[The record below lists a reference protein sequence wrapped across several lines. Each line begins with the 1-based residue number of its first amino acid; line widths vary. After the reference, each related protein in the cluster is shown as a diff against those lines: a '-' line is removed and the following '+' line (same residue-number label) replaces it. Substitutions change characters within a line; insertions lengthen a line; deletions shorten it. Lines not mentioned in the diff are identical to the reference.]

1 MSREFELKL
10 RLGPK
15 QFVRMAELFGA
26 RAVAKPT
33 TRRLKSVYFDTPDH
47 GLATRRVALRVR
59 HDGERR
65 VQTIKTESGDRQ
77 GYARG
82 EWERELG
89 GDQPELS
96 DLPKAGEASS
106 LLAGAAVQ
114 ERLEPVFETDFE
126 RSEWLLDLG
135 EGTEVVCTLDQGE
148 VRSGSK
154 RSAIRE
160 AELELKAGRAAEVF
174 DLARC
179 LHRDAPFRM
188 EPRSKAA
195 VGYALRA
202 FTPAP
207 PKFAPPDLDTGETA
221 EAATKRIAGACISYL
236 RAHQGRLMD
245 REDPLAIHQMRVA
258 SRRLR
263 SLLQL
268 LRSRT
273 PPALTQVAAE
283 LRWFAQRLAP
293 ARDWDVFL
301 AETLVP
307 VRESLPDDPSL
318 EVLAERA
325 KEARE
330 RSYRRARRALDTRRF
345 TALLLDVGY
354 WIELEDWSAPDKKER
369 TASLNVPVSDVA
381 RPLLNRLWLAARDG
395 GHDLEILDRRALH
408 ALRIRIKKLRYG
420 SEFFASLFPS
430 GDAKPLLRLLRQ
442 LQDHLGH
449 IQDVT
454 ATAALLEGLAP
465 KKKKKKK
472 KDVRAIER
480 AAGIIAGWQ
489 ASSERATRTQLAR
502 TWAEFEAQGPFWT

>member
-1 MSREFELKL
+1 MPREFELKL
-10 RLGPK
+10 RLGAK
-15 QFVRMAELFGA
+15 QFVHMAKLFGA
-26 RAVAKPT
+26 RAVAAPT

-65 VQTIKTESGDRQ
+65 VQTIKAEKGDRQ

-82 EWERELG
+82 EWEKELA

-96 DLPKAGEASS
+96 DLPDAGEASR
-106 LLAGAAVQ
+106 LLAGAAVR
-114 ERLEPVFETDFE
+114 ESLVPVFETDFE

-135 EGTEVVCTLDQGE
+135 KGTEVICTLDQGE

-160 AELELKAGRAAEVF
+160 AELELKTGRAAEVF
-174 DLARC
+174 DLARS

-188 EPRSKAA
+188 ESRSKAA
-195 VGYALRA
+195 LGYALRA

-207 PKFAPPDLDTGETA
+207 PKFLPPDLDPAETA
-221 EAATKRIAGACISYL
+221 EAATKRIAGACISHL
-236 RAHQGRLMD
+236 RTHQGRLMD
-245 REDPLAIHQMRVA
+245 REDPRAIHQMRVA

-273 PPALTQVAAE
+273 PAALHKVAAE
-283 LRWFAQRLAP
+283 LRWFANRLAP
-293 ARDWDVFL
+293 ARDWDVFF
-301 AETLVP
+301 AETLAP
-307 VRESLPDDPSL
+307 VRESLSGDSSL

-325 KEARE
+325 GKARA
-330 RSYRRARRALDTRRF
+330 RAYRRARRALETRRF
-345 TALLLDVGY
+345 TAMLLDVGY
-354 WIELEDWSAPDKKER
+354 WIELEDWSAPDAER
-369 TASLNVPVSDVA
+369 SASMKTPVSGVA

-395 GHDLEILDRRALH
+395 GHDLTLLDRRALH

-420 SEFFASLFPS
+420 SEFFAGLFP
-430 GDAKPLLRLLRQ
+430 GRDAGPLLGLLRR
-442 LQDHLGH
+442 LQDLLGH

-454 ATAALLEGLAP
+454 ATAALLEGIAP
-465 KKKKKKK
+465 RKKKSKKKQ
-472 KDVRAIER
+472 VQAIER
-480 AAGIIAGWQ
+480 GAGIIAGWQ
-489 ASSERATRTQLAR
+489 ASAELATRTQLAG
-502 TWAEFEAQGPFWT
+502 TWEEFEAQEPFWT